1 MTEHTTDWK
10 DVKYLIKT
18 NLWGYCCKDCEGGG
32 GTPDICDKCRGT
44 GIVDWQLEPLLEL
57 LKNRFLPKQVVEEAI
72 GEDEPTS
79 DWEMDFERGRNDLR
93 RKLRNTLGLGETHNE

>member
-1 MTEHTTDWK
+1 MTEHTTD
-10 DVKYLIKT
+10 
-18 NLWGYCCKDCEGGG
+18 
-32 GTPDICDKCRGT
+32 
-44 GIVDWQLEPLLEL
+44 QLESKEFYEL
-57 LKNRFLPKQVVEEAI
+57 MQQYRHTPITEQKLTSEAFEEVKKFIESNFLPKQVVEEAI